1 MGFHWTFM
9 EISWDFMGVH
19 WGFMGFSWDCEF
31 WNRAI
36 KASSAVTK
44 GYITKNDWISLI
56 KQCPDRPTLS
66 ILRQVSAQFLAYIP
80 ISVRDIRYR
89 LQIHAS
95 YIYIYIMYIKYIY
108 IGPATYF
115 PNDYHSS
122 FVMMMMMMTTTIIV
136 CLYHL

>member
-1 MGFHWTFM
+1 MEISWDFMGFHWTFM

-89 LQIHAS
+89 LQIHA
-95 YIYIYIMYIKYIY
+95 IYIIY
-108 IGPATYF
+108 I
-115 PNDYHSS
+115 
-122 FVMMMMMMTTTIIV
+122 
-136 CLYHL
+136 